1 MGARTSLA
9 CAASKFLVVARR
21 CKPVLAVSGLVQV
34 LVSTVVGVTRI
45 PFSSDGS
52 VYYQPGVD
60 SVTEAARDA
69 NTLLSSSS
77 FSPALTCRA
86 HVSCLA
92 RSQEQ
97 TTQMVSACGVRAC
110 VCACVRACARA
121 GRASLGRQWSAHM
134 SRTLC
139 LCVLVFGIKGC
150 PHCHY
155 QANGAVVQT
164 HFVRQ
169 NASLAHH
176 AVAALLPCCQNRDFT
191 RDTVSSIDNHAGKA
205 ALKAKL
211 LAMTLPECDRNQ

>member
-69 NTLLSSSS
+69 NTLLSPSS

-97 TTQMVSACGVRAC
+97 TTQMVSACVCVR
-110 VCACVRACARA
+110 ACVRACGSCLTGQTVVSSHESDSMPLRTRVWDQRMPALPLPGEWRSSTNTF
-121 GRASLGRQWSAHM
+121 RSAEREPCPPC
-134 SRTLC
+134 SRS
-139 LCVLVFGIKGC
+139 
-150 PHCHY
+150 P
-155 QANGAVVQT
+155 
-164 HFVRQ
+164 
-169 NASLAHH
+169 S
-176 AVAALLPCCQNRDFT
+176 ALLP
-191 RDTVSSIDNHAGKA
+191 K
-205 ALKAKL
+205 
-211 LAMTLPECDRNQ
+211 P